1 VSSNLAIALSQ
12 QGLKVG
18 LLDCDLYGPS
28 VPLMFGVTHHQPNA
42 DDQDR
47 IIPIE
52 AHGLK
57 LMSMGFLVSDNS
69 PVIVRGPLANRYT
82 QQFLQQ
88 VAWGEL
94 DVLVIDLPPGTGDI
108 QLTLVQTVSLDG
120 AIIVTTPQEVAMID
134 ARKAVSMFAKVNVPI
149 LGLIENMSYFEC
161 AHGERYHLFGQGGAE
176 RECERIKVP
185 LLGKIPLEPIIGK
198 RCDGGEP
205 TALLSPS
212 ESKASAAFHDAAKA
226 LLDHVS

>member
-1 VSSNLAIALSQ
+1 
-12 QGLKVG
+12 
-18 LLDCDLYGPS
+18 
-28 VPLMFGVTHHQPNA
+28 
-42 DDQDR
+42 
-47 IIPIE
+47 
-52 AHGLK
+52 
-57 LMSMGFLVSDNS
+57 
-69 PVIVRGPLANRYT
+69 
-82 QQFLQQ
+82 
-88 VAWGEL
+88 
-94 DVLVIDLPPGTGDI
+94 
-108 QLTLVQTVSLDG
+108 
-120 AIIVTTPQEVAMID
+120 MID

-212 ESKASAAFHDAAKA
+212 LHQDS
-226 LLDHVS
+226 